1 MEAVLAVDTYP
12 NAPQRPQVCID
23 TPSTP
28 RVAEP
33 RVPIPAA
40 PEQPERLDDA
50 YARQG
55 PAQRGLVVEPLA
67 G

>member
-33 RVPIPAA
+33 CVPIPAA

-55 PAQRGLVVEPLA
+55 PAQRGLVVEPLV